1 MAFQSETTAELT
13 RAPYLRHDTILIE
26 PQAFTFTCFEHPV
39 SPRFFVRRS
48 PFSDISLFFL
58 PSTFHISLDLGSS
71 PTFHHTAFVCDGHP
85 DGHADPALSPHP
97 LFGRFST
104 YSIPYKCKAP
114 GSGSENESPNTT
126 TINSTNS
133 KTQPQRRQ
141 LQLDEDYDGD
151 GGVEEK
157 LNEKM
162 AVVPVEDVKEEQVEG
177 EGKDVDAHG
186 DHEMVDAPSSPT
198 TVTTAATKIDSPVA
212 IHSPSLKTFDP
223 PVVEEVKLG
232 TPGAKDDSESREM
245 KVRQMVDNVDE
256 DAQGEGDGDAEDV
269 EKGIIA
275 CEACGELISVRDE
288 DKAGAFTMKYW
299 ETHQGVWCVSFFCF
313 RFLSFLISLFCFISS
328 RFRSLLRPCLLSSLR
343 FRSSLLRVLP
353 CHLRE
358 HRRAA
363 SFICSGVTSSHRTP
377 SAQPNRAIRGALL
390 HLPAR
395 VVDVAIAGSNPTSVS
410 RFFPLREGK
419 RDPTPTFSPAIS
431 GGSTRYFGQGRF
443 SLGGEDVGICPVL
456 GKRRLVLG

>member
-212 IHSPSLKTFDP
+212 AHSPSSKVFDP
-223 PVVEEVKLG
+223 PVVENVKLVA
-232 TPGAKDDSESREM
+232 PDSESQRET
-245 KVRQMVDNVDE
+245 VEDVDE
-256 DAQGEGDGDAEDV
+256 DVQGEGEGDAEDV
-269 EKGIIA
+269 DKGIIA
-275 CEACGELISVRDE
+275 CEACGELISVRDQ
-288 DKAGAFTMKYW
+288 DKVGAFTMKNW
-299 ETHQGVWCVSFFCF
+299 EAHQGVWCVSFPAFLFFFCF
-313 RFLSFLISLFCFISS
+313 VFSLISVPFSS
-328 RFRSLLRPCLLSSLR
+328 STLSYPLHFFHLCVWPLLRIFL
-343 FRSSLLRVLP
+343 
-353 CHLRE
+353 
-358 HRRAA
+358 
-363 SFICSGVTSSHRTP
+363 
-377 SAQPNRAIRGALL
+377 
-390 HLPAR
+390 
-395 VVDVAIAGSNPTSVS
+395 
-410 RFFPLREGK
+410 
-419 RDPTPTFSPAIS
+419 
-431 GGSTRYFGQGRF
+431 
-443 SLGGEDVGICPVL
+443 
-456 GKRRLVLG
+456 